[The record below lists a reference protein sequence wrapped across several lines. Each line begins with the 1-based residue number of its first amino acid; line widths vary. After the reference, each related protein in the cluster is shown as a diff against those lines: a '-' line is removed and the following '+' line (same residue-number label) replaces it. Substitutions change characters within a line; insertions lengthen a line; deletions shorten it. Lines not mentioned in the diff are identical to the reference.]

1 MADNNNN
8 INVDEVVENIKNLN
22 NTADTTGAYDTQDI
36 NDNKLMAILA
46 YIGILVLIPLFA
58 AKKSKFA
65 RFHTNQG
72 LVFFLANLAL
82 GLVYNIVVQILG
94 GIPVISIL
102 VVALGYLVSLVL
114 FVVMI
119 IGIVNAVQGRAKE
132 LPVIGKI
139 RILK

>member
-1 MADNNNN
+1 MADNNN

-82 GLVYNIVVQILG
+82 GLVYNIIVQILG

>member
-36 NDNKLMAILA
+36 NDNKLIAILA

-94 GIPVISIL
+94 GIPIISIL

-132 LPVIGKI
+132 LPVIGKVK
-139 RILK
+139 ILK

>member
-1 MADNNNN
+1 MADNNN